1 VMAMS
6 SWKNIRKPMTIATPS
21 SVCDPDP
28 AALLGAAVSLKKTC
42 EDIAGKERINLS
54 ECYNGGDE
62 FMRQVMRV
70 ASLFETWC
78 SEYLDFNQ
86 FSDVW
91 PYLLED
97 KFGDA
102 FLKVSFPTCLTEFDS
117 VGCLRVAMV
126 LRLPVRVIEGL
137 PVPVNLTA
145 ANPLALSPFRHF
157 QIRTVRRHNQDN
169 DISQYTPSD
178 EPDDDEFGAVFFG
191 LYGLEQDGV
200 AEHIADRDSYAE
212 AVALAGKLAP
222 GIQFPHA
229 PTLLDS
235 FPNGSEQT

>member
-1 VMAMS
+1 LELENPVTTTTFISA
-6 SWKNIRKPMTIATPS
+6 
-21 SVCDPDP
+21 CDPDP
-28 AALLGAAVSLKKTC
+28 AAILGAAVSLKKMC

-78 SEYLDFNQ
+78 CQYLDFNQ

-102 FLKVSFPTCLTEFDS
+102 FLMVSYPTCLTEFDS
-117 VGCLRVAMV
+117 IGCLRVAME
-126 LRLPVRVIEGL
+126 LALPVRVVEGL
-137 PVPVNLTA
+137 PVPVDITA
-145 ANPLALSPFRHF
+145 ANPNSASVFRRF
-157 QIRTVRRHNQDN
+157 QIRTLRRHNQGS
-169 DISQYTPSD
+169 DICQYTPND
-178 EPDDDEFGAVFFG
+178 DPDDAEFGTVFFG
-191 LYGLEQDGV
+191 FYGLEENGI
-200 AEHIADRDSYAE
+200 AEHIADRDSYAH
-212 AVALAGKLAP
+212 AFVLAGKLVP
-222 GIQFPHA
+222 GIQFPQC

-235 FPNGSEQT
+235 FPNGLKRM

>member
-1 VMAMS
+1 
-6 SWKNIRKPMTIATPS
+6 MTAAPSS
-21 SVCDPDP
+21 SVCEPDP
-28 AALLGAAVSLKKTC
+28 AAILGAAVSLKKAC
-42 EDIAGKERINLS
+42 EDIARKERINLS

-78 SEYLDFNQ
+78 CEYLDFSQ

-117 VGCLRVAMV
+117 MGCLRVAME
-126 LRLPVRVIEGL
+126 LALPVRVVDGL
-137 PVPVNLTA
+137 PVPVDLTS
-145 ANPLALSPFRHF
+145 ANPNPASPFRHF

-169 DISQYTPSD
+169 EIFQYTPRD
-178 EPDDDEFGAVFFG
+178 EPDDEDFGAVFFG
-191 LYGLEQDGV
+191 LYGLEVDGV
-200 AEHIADRDSYAE
+200 AEHIADRDSYAQ

-222 GIQFPHA
+222 GIQFPPT
-229 PTLLDS
+229 PTLVDS
-235 FPNGSEQT
+235 CRNAS